1 MFFFKLRGIS
11 RRKILFFARKGAARV
26 NNSDFSAYTENMEA
40 INISDKAEHC
50 RYISYVAGALTA
62 FRSGDAR
69 VSFEGDRVSFTMQ
82 AESGEAALRRI
93 AEEKI
98 ADVLCI
104 GYKYEALE
112 GVRPAGLDVSEREI
126 LVSAVIA
133 ADFMQDKKYVLTK
146 LAAIRQHCIDGFY
159 EFRMRRLREKWQ
171 EIAACI
177 PRAFTR
183 DQLCAF
189 LEYLHSSSKRRIFL
203 KGGEVYDARCRRL
216 RYASLL
222 AEGKDE
228 KTVLREIVLSGAG
241 KVECLGSLSPAQEK
255 FLKQYY
261 AGRVAFAAR

>member
-1 MFFFKLRGIS
+1 
-11 RRKILFFARKGAARV
+11 
-26 NNSDFSAYTENMEA
+26 MEA

-112 GVRPAGLDVSEREI
+112 GVRPAGLNVSEREI

-146 LAAIRQHCIDGFY
+146 LAAIRQHSIDGFY

>member
-1 MFFFKLRGIS
+1 
-11 RRKILFFARKGAARV
+11 
-26 NNSDFSAYTENMEA
+26 MES
-40 INISDKAEHC
+40 INISDRAEHC
-50 RYISYVAGALTA
+50 RYISYIAGALTS
-62 FRSGDAR
+62 FKSGDAR
-69 VSFEGDRVSFTMQ
+69 VSFEGDRICFTLQ
-82 AESGEAALRRI
+82 AETGGAALRRI

-112 GVRPAGLDVSEREI
+112 AVRPAGLDASDGEI

-133 ADFMQDKKYVLTK
+133 ADFLQDKKYI
-146 LAAIRQHCIDGFY
+146 LARLADIRQHCIDGFY
-159 EFRMRRLREKWQ
+159 DFRMRKLREKWQ

-177 PRAFTR
+177 PRSFTR

-241 KVECLGSLSPAQEK
+241 KVECLGSLSPVQEK
-255 FLKQYY
+255 FLQQYY